1 MENSIILTEKIGDN
15 FLKKILTYGLIRIM
29 FDKKW
34 ISFRL
39 DYQQLDSA

>member
-1 MENSIILTEKIGDN
+1 MENLIISKEKLGDN
-15 FLKKILTYGLIRIM
+15 FIKKILTYVLIRIM